1 MQIVNQ
7 LDGLHKKYRQAMYL
21 FAAPVVLLVIA
32 YIGAPGMGAMAGTV
46 VAVLMFAVP
55 VGTIYA
61 SGRMSKINKEYQ
73 MIYKNAFVVSILN
86 KTFSDV
92 QVNWECGFTRQ
103 NVEQMGLL
111 KLGNR
116 FDSEDLIH
124 GAYEGVSFDQADV
137 TIKNVT
143 GSGKNRHTT
152 TYFKGR
158 VFVFDL
164 QKSDIRSVGIR
175 SKNFQYYGNLNGF
188 HHENVKLES
197 EAFNREFKVM
207 AAYPVDAFY
216 VLTPQTMECVTDLY
230 RRAGNVALRYLGNK
244 LYVALTKR
252 YDVLTKMLD
261 VVKGYQAHEKT
272 VLTELVKLRSGMT
285 MAEKNA
291 ANQKMEQLTK
301 DINILAENYPELKS
315 SNNFMELQKTIADV
329 EEHLQAARRL
339 YNANVNTYN
348 TKLVVFPSSIVAN
361 NMHAVKKPFFEA
373 EEAKRQDVKMSF

>member
-7 LDGLHKKYRQAMYL
+7 LDGLHRKYRQVMYL
-21 FAAPVVLLVIA
+21 FAAPFVLLMIG
-32 YIGAPGMGAMAGTV
+32 YIRVSGMGGLANLMMMLAAAGCI
-46 VAVLMFAVP
+46 F
-55 VGTIYA
+55 YA

-73 MIYKNAFVVSILN
+73 MLYKNAFVVSVLN

-92 QVNWECGFTRQ
+92 RVNWECGFTRQ

-124 GAYEGVSFDQADV
+124 GVYEGVSFDQADV

-207 AAYPVDAFY
+207 ATYPVDAFY

-244 LYVALTKR
+244 LYVA
-252 YDVLTKMLD
+252 
-261 VVKGYQAHEKT
+261 
-272 VLTELVKLRSGMT
+272 
-285 MAEKNA
+285 
-291 ANQKMEQLTK
+291 
-301 DINILAENYPELKS
+301 
-315 SNNFMELQKTIADV
+315 
-329 EEHLQAARRL
+329 
-339 YNANVNTYN
+339 VNTTGN
-348 TKLVVFPSSIVAN
+348 AFDGDI
-361 NMHAVKKPFFEA
+361 KKPFVYVDEINKIKNDCA
-373 EEAKRQDVKMSF
+373 VIMDIIHRLRIGDAQ

>member
-1 MQIVNQ
+1 MDTMQIVNQ

-124 GAYEGVSFDQADV
+124 GSYEGVSFDQADV

-143 GSGKNRHTT
+143 GSGKT
-152 TYFKGR
+152 
-158 VFVFDL
+158 
-164 QKSDIRSVGIR
+164 GIR
-175 SKNFQYYGNLNGF
+175 PPISKDGYSCLICRN
-188 HHENVKLES
+188 
-197 EAFNREFKVM
+197 
-207 AAYPVDAFY
+207 PIY
-216 VLTPQTMECVTDLY
+216 VPSVSG
-230 RRAGNVALRYLGNK
+230 RR
-244 LYVALTKR
+244 
-252 YDVLTKMLD
+252 
-261 VVKGYQAHEKT
+261 
-272 VLTELVKLRSGMT
+272 
-285 MAEKNA
+285 
-291 ANQKMEQLTK
+291 
-301 DINILAENYPELKS
+301 I
-315 SNNFMELQKTIADV
+315 
-329 EEHLQAARRL
+329 
-339 YNANVNTYN
+339 
-348 TKLVVFPSSIVAN
+348 SSI
-361 NMHAVKKPFFEA
+361 MEI
-373 EEAKRQDVKMSF
+373 

>member
-1 MQIVNQ
+1 MDTMQIVNQ
-7 LDGLHKKYRQAMYL
+7 LDGLHRKYRQVMYL
-21 FAAPVVLLVIA
+21 FAAPFVLLMIG
-32 YIGAPGMGAMAGTV
+32 YIGVPGMGGLANLMMMLAAAGCI
-46 VAVLMFAVP
+46 F
-55 VGTIYA
+55 YA

-73 MIYKNAFVVSILN
+73 MLYKNAFVVSILN

-92 QVNWECGFTRQ
+92 WVNWECGFTIQ

-158 VFVFDL
+158 IFVFDL

-230 RRAGNVALRYLGNK
+230 RRAGNVAMRYLGNK
-244 LYVALTKR
+244 LYVAINT
-252 YDVLTKMLD
+252 T
-261 VVKGYQAHEKT
+261 G
-272 VLTELVKLRSGMT
+272 
-285 MAEKNA
+285 NA
-291 ANQKMEQLTK
+291 F
-301 DINILAENYPELKS
+301 DGNI
-315 SNNFMELQKTIADV
+315 
-329 EEHLQAARRL
+329 
-339 YNANVNTYN
+339 
-348 TKLVVFPSSIVAN
+348 
-361 NMHAVKKPFFEA
+361 KKPFVYVDEINKIKNDCA
-373 EEAKRQDVKMSF
+373 VIMDIIHRLRIGDAQ

>member
-1 MQIVNQ
+1 M
-7 LDGLHKKYRQAMYL
+7 
-21 FAAPVVLLVIA
+21 
-32 YIGAPGMGAMAGTV
+32 
-46 VAVLMFAVP
+46 
-55 VGTIYA
+55 
-61 SGRMSKINKEYQ
+61 
-73 MIYKNAFVVSILN
+73 
-86 KTFSDV
+86 
-92 QVNWECGFTRQ
+92 NWECGFTRQ

-244 LYVALTKR
+244 LYVA
-252 YDVLTKMLD
+252 
-261 VVKGYQAHEKT
+261 
-272 VLTELVKLRSGMT
+272 
-285 MAEKNA
+285 
-291 ANQKMEQLTK
+291 
-301 DINILAENYPELKS
+301 
-315 SNNFMELQKTIADV
+315 
-329 EEHLQAARRL
+329 
-339 YNANVNTYN
+339 VNTTGN
-348 TKLVVFPSSIVAN
+348 AFDGDI
-361 NMHAVKKPFFEA
+361 KKPFVYVDEINKIKNDCA
-373 EEAKRQDVKMSF
+373 VIMDIVHRLRIGDAQ

>member
-1 MQIVNQ
+1 MDTMQIVNQ

-197 EAFNREFKVM
+197 EAFNREFEVM

-244 LYVALTKR
+244 LYVA
-252 YDVLTKMLD
+252 
-261 VVKGYQAHEKT
+261 
-272 VLTELVKLRSGMT
+272 
-285 MAEKNA
+285 
-291 ANQKMEQLTK
+291 
-301 DINILAENYPELKS
+301 
-315 SNNFMELQKTIADV
+315 
-329 EEHLQAARRL
+329 
-339 YNANVNTYN
+339 VNTTGN
-348 TKLVVFPSSIVAN
+348 AFDGDI
-361 NMHAVKKPFFEA
+361 KKPFVYVDEINKIKNDCA
-373 EEAKRQDVKMSF
+373 VIMDIVHRLRIGDAQ

>member
-1 MQIVNQ
+1 MDTMQIVNQ

-175 SKNFQYYGNLNGF
+175 SK
-188 HHENVKLES
+188 
-197 EAFNREFKVM
+197 
-207 AAYPVDAFY
+207 
-216 VLTPQTMECVTDLY
+216 
-230 RRAGNVALRYLGNK
+230 
-244 LYVALTKR
+244 
-252 YDVLTKMLD
+252 
-261 VVKGYQAHEKT
+261 
-272 VLTELVKLRSGMT
+272 
-285 MAEKNA
+285 
-291 ANQKMEQLTK
+291 
-301 DINILAENYPELKS
+301 I
-315 SNNFMELQKTIADV
+315 
-329 EEHLQAARRL
+329 
-339 YNANVNTYN
+339 
-348 TKLVVFPSSIVAN
+348 SSI
-361 NMHAVKKPFFEA
+361 MEI
-373 EEAKRQDVKMSF
+373 

>member
-1 MQIVNQ
+1 MDTMQIVNQ

-164 QKSDIRSVGIR
+164 QKSDIRS
-175 SKNFQYYGNLNGF
+175 
-188 HHENVKLES
+188 
-197 EAFNREFKVM
+197 
-207 AAYPVDAFY
+207 YPVEKFP
-216 VLTPQTMECVTDLY
+216 VLWKSEWISSRECEAGERSVQPGVQGDGSLSGRCVLCAYSTDDGMCD
-230 RRAGNVALRYLGNK
+230 RPVPACRKCSPAV
-244 LYVALTKR
+244 
-252 YDVLTKMLD
+252 
-261 VVKGYQAHEKT
+261 
-272 VLTELVKLRSGMT
+272 SG
-285 MAEKNA
+285 
-291 ANQKMEQLTK
+291 
-301 DINILAENYPELKS
+301 
-315 SNNFMELQKTIADV
+315 
-329 EEHLQAARRL
+329 
-339 YNANVNTYN
+339 
-348 TKLVVFPSSIVAN
+348 
-361 NMHAVKKPFFEA
+361 
-373 EEAKRQDVKMSF
+373 